1 MQNKEN
7 FVGSETSIY
16 GQELALDVDGLSL
29 QLTALE
35 EVVPEKYLR
44 IDSSKLGFFEGEPLG
59 IAEADH
65 WTSKA
70 LQTIQTPALLVR
82 GVRSLAGR
90 EYEYV
95 VNPEY
100 KQYLKRKTTINDHIN
115 VLKGLDRSI
124 EPQSTYDVSAVLID
138 ASIRRVIGEER
149 YK

>member
-1 MQNKEN
+1 M
-7 FVGSETSIY
+7 G
-16 GQELALDVDGLSL
+16 
-29 QLTALE
+29 
-35 EVVPEKYLR
+35 
-44 IDSSKLGFFEGEPLG
+44 
-59 IAEADH
+59 DH

-70 LQTIQTPALLVR
+70 LQTVLTPTILAR

-149 YK
+149 YKEIKQEAREKGLNTKRFNALLYEE